1 METPH
6 SFLDTIIS
14 QNRKTTRTEIKLNT
28 ISTFI
33 DWDALHV
40 EVKKLF
46 PVSKQG
52 GRPAKDLLV
61 KTKMLFIQHLYNFS
75 DPELEDQMNDRL
87 SFQRFCGISISETI
101 IDFTTFW
108 RFKERIAKAK
118 LADSIFEQVYQR
130 LEQEGLILKK
140 GTAIDATIVA
150 STTRPLSKARR
161 AELVERPSSQI
172 DTDASSTAKR
182 GQKFF
187 GYKGHIGTDVGSNL
201 IRKKAF
207 TTASPH
213 DSQTKH
219 ELFSGDEQAVFADSA
234 YSNKAEKRICR
245 KLGIYYGVLDKS
257 TRKRKLS
264 KTQKKR
270 NRQKSS
276 VRSSVEHPF
285 AYLKSKL
292 SYGYASAKNIV
303 RNELA
308 FTMNCVVYNIMRGS
322 YLLKKVS

>member
-1 METPH
+1 MESPL

-14 QNRKTTRTEIKLNT
+14 QNRKTTRTEVKLNT
-28 ISTFI
+28 ISAFI
-33 DWDALHV
+33 DWDALHA
-40 EVKKLF
+40 EVNQLF
-46 PVSKQG
+46 PVSKLG
-52 GRPAKDLLV
+52 GRPAEDLLV

-87 SFQRFCGISISETI
+87 SFQRFCGISMSETI

-108 RFKERIAKAK
+108 RFKGRVAEAK
-118 LADSIFEQVYQR
+118 LADRIFEQVCQR
-130 LEQEGLILKK
+130 LEQEGLVLKK
-140 GTAIDATIVA
+140 GTAIDATVVP
-150 STTRPLSKARR
+150 STNRPLSKAKR
-161 AELVERPSSQI
+161 AELAERPSCQI
-172 DTDASSTAKR
+172 DTDASSTAKGGR
-182 GQKFF
+182 KFF
-187 GYKGHIGTDVGSNL
+187 GYKGHIGMDAGSRL

-234 YSNKAEKRICR
+234 YSNRAEKRICR
-245 KLGIYYGVLDKS
+245 KLGIYYGVLDKG
-257 TRKRKLS
+257 TRRRKLS
-264 KTQKKR
+264 KSQKKR

-276 VRSSVEHPF
+276 VRSAVEHPF

-292 SYGYASAKNIV
+292 GYGCARAKNIV

-308 FTMNCVVYNIMRGS
+308 FTMNCVIYNIMRGS
-322 YLLKKVS
+322 YLLKKAN